1 MGRLFG
7 GIHGSSFLGDV
18 LKKGAEV
25 ENNEF
30 YCFYLY
36 APKKDRLTFRL
47 EWRRE
52 FWGM

>member
-1 MGRLFG
+1 MGKQFC
-7 GIHGSSFLGDV
+7 GIPGSSVLGDV

-36 APKKDRLTFRL
+36 APKKI
-47 EWRRE
+47 
-52 FWGM
+52 G